1 MRFLRIPIAS
11 STSNPSSTM
20 RIPIIAVIVF
30 AAVSVLIT
38 GFWDTIS
45 GAILPNTTWGLYS
58 KSFFENVLVEAHG
71 AVIDLFI
78 VGVILYWFEQRRDRR
93 SQINTQE
100 EILADLRL
108 YRAPDAP
115 YRTLGT
121 IRRLLALGKNGLQL
135 SEMTLSSLE
144 IKNIR
149 LADCNLHAA
158 VFAESRMTHVQ
169 FDNCSADA
177 AIFAGA
183 VLEDTRFTNS
193 SLRRARF
200 QNARLNGL
208 NLTSCRIESADFTNA
223 SLRSA
228 NLKGLDCNG
237 VSFRNADLRS
247 ANFIGARNL
256 DPDTILAA
264 KCIKDLKSDDPHIKA
279 IVAAAPR

>member
-1 MRFLRIPIAS
+1 
-11 STSNPSSTM
+11 M
-20 RIPIIAVIVF
+20 RIPIVTVFLF

-38 GFWDTIS
+38 GCWDTIS
-45 GAILPNTTWGLYS
+45 EVVLPDKTWGLYS
-58 KSFFENVLVEAHG
+58 RSFFENVLVEAHG
-71 AVIDLFI
+71 AVLDLFI

-100 EILADLRL
+100 EVLADLRL

-121 IRRLLALGKNGLQL
+121 IRRLLALGKNALQI

-144 IKNIR
+144 IKKISLVN
-149 LADCNLHAA
+149 CNLHAT
-158 VFAESRMTHVQ
+158 VFTDSRIKHVQ
-169 FDNCSADA
+169 FVNCSADA

-183 VLEDTRFTNS
+183 VLEDTKFTNS
-193 SLRRARF
+193 SLRRAKF

-208 NLTSCRIESADFTNA
+208 DLTTCRIENADFTYA

-228 NLKGLDCNG
+228 NLKGLDCKG

-247 ANFIGARNL
+247 ANFIGAKNL
-256 DPDTILAA
+256 DPAAILAA
-264 KCIKDLKSDDPHIKA
+264 KSIKDLKSDDPQIKA
-279 IVAAAPR
+279 IIAAAPK